1 LADIPDMAG
10 NAVRASLGLLLTI
23 ALAGLGLFGA
33 IWMYDAPSRFAG
45 ITRSSGTVAAPFEP
59 PADEGLPTRAEIHRL
74 LRSRD
79 FPALTR
85 LVDAKQAIV
94 ERDIRNESELHRVI
108 GSFGVADPTLAP
120 FIDDWVAAS
129 PDSVAPNIAS
139 ARYLFARAF
148 AERGTKVASETSL
161 EQVTGMNHFLD
172 KVILDARSAL
182 ARAPKL
188 TEGYALLID
197 VARTV
202 GAQRGCGEV
211 AREGLSVAPASMR
224 IRWALAMCRLPRWG
238 GSHDAVRDIWEQAQP
253 FVADHPALAALG
265 GVVSWDLGRLSD
277 GDEALRH
284 LEAALAAGPHSAF
297 FLARAREYI
306 DAKKVDAALED
317 ATSGLAWAPE
327 DPDLLAIRFQT
338 LAGLGRFTEAQATL
352 DLLAE
357 TNATHADVPEW
368 REYMQKQTAA
378 AAADST
384 GGHYSRGH
392 QHLRSGDQRRALA
405 EFETAVRRDPA
416 HFDAYLSLDQLLA
429 PRREWDAIVTHWT
442 NYLAARPGDVRA
454 YLERAGAN
462 RQRGDMT
469 AALAD
474 VAKACEL
481 GSEKACGVWKNQGWQ

>member
-1 LADIPDMAG
+1 MAST
-10 NAVRASLGLLLTI
+10 ALRTSLGLLLTI
-23 ALAGLGLFGA
+23 VLAGIGLFGA

-45 ITRSSGTVAAPFEP
+45 VMRSGGAAAAPFEP
-59 PADEGLPTRAEIHRL
+59 PADEGSPTRAEIHRL

-79 FPALTR
+79 FAELTR
-85 LVDAKQAIV
+85 LVDAKQALV

-108 GSFGVADPTLAP
+108 GSFGVADPTFAP
-120 FIDDWVAAS
+120 LIDDWVAAS

-148 AERGTKVASETSL
+148 AERGTKVGSETSV
-161 EQVTGMNHFLD
+161 EQVMGMNHFLE
-172 KVILDARSAL
+172 KVILDARTAL

-197 VARTV
+197 VTRTV
-202 GAQRGCGEV
+202 GAQRACGEI

-238 GSHDAVRDIWEQAQP
+238 GSHDAVRAIWDQAEP

-265 GVVSWDLGRLSD
+265 GVVAWDLGRLSD

-284 LEAALAAGPHSAF
+284 LDAALAAGPHSAF
-297 FLARAREYI
+297 FLSRAREYM

-327 DPDLLAIRFQT
+327 DPDLLAIRFRS

-352 DLLAE
+352 DLLAD
-357 TNATHADVPEW
+357 TNATHADMPQW
-368 REYMQKQTAA
+368 REYMQRQSAA

-392 QHLRSGDQRRALA
+392 QHRRAGNQRRALD
-405 EFETAVRRDPA
+405 EFEAAVRQDPA
-416 HFDAYLSLDQLLA
+416 HFDAYLSIDQLLA
-429 PRREWDAIVTHWT
+429 PRREWAAIVGHWT
-442 NYLAARPGDVRA
+442 NYLAVQPGDVRA

-462 RQRGDMT
+462 RQKGDMS

-474 VAKACEL
+474 MAKACEL
-481 GSEKACGVWKNQGWQ
+481 GSEKACGVWKNQGRQ